1 MEAISNYVSYKE
13 AVRSNTATRHKI
25 DNAPNSKQLE
35 TMRYVS
41 VKVFDKV
48 REYFG
53 LPIFI
58 SSFFRNAEVNK
69 LVGSSSSSFH
79 LLGAAIDID
88 ADVFGGVKNSEVFEY
103 IKNHLPF
110 TELIWEFGD
119 EKEPNWVHVAL
130 VKGRDNEKKIKYFKK

>member
-1 MEAISNYVSYKE
+1 MEAISNYVSYRE
-13 AVRSNTATRHKI
+13 AVRSTTATRHNI

-35 TMRYVS
+35 AMRYVA
-41 VKVFDKV
+41 VNVFDKV
-48 REYFG
+48 RQHFG

-88 ADVFGGVKNSEVFEY
+88 PDVFGGVKNSEVFEY